1 MMNLSTDLDRRWSP
15 ALSQWPKPVMAQ
27 RDPTSMAEDQSVDVN
42 QLESQ
47 AEAWSQAATVGP
59 AQHLNRQ
66 VHQVQ
71 QQLEQTVLV
80 LNQLE
85 SVLSQLPTDP
95 DGDPASVDQ
104 QVESVQQAADQLQD
118 GLQASINHWLRQLSV
133 LEITIRQPVE
143 ADQISHRLQNQI
155 TSHWQQAVAVQVAHI
170 PAIELSLTS

>member
-27 RDPTSMAEDQSVDVN
+27 RDSTSTAEEPSVEVN
-42 QLESQ
+42 RLESQ
-47 AEAWSQAATVGP
+47 AASVGP

-71 QQLEQTVLV
+71 QQLEQTVVV
-80 LNQLE
+80 LNQLA
-85 SVLSQLPTDP
+85 SVLSQLPTEP
-95 DGDPASVDQ
+95 DGAPSNVGQ

-118 GLQASINHWLRQLSV
+118 GLQTSINHWLHQLSV
-133 LEITIRQPVE
+133 LEITIRQPAE
-143 ADQISHRLQNQI
+143 ADQVSHRLQTQI

>member
-1 MMNLSTDLDRRWSP
+1 MMNLTTDLDRRWSQ
-15 ALSQWPKPVMAQ
+15 SPKSIMVQ
-27 RDPTSMAEDQSVDVN
+27 GDPTSMAEDQSVDVN

-47 AEAWSQAATVGP
+47 AEAWSLAATVGP

-95 DGDPASVDQ
+95 DGAPAGVDQ

-118 GLQASINHWLRQLSV
+118 GLQVSINHWLHQLSV

-143 ADQISHRLQNQI
+143 ANKISHRLQNQI

>member
-1 MMNLSTDLDRRWSP
+1 MNLTTDLDHRWSP
-15 ALSQWPKPVMAQ
+15 ALSQPPKPVMAQ
-27 RDPTSMAEDQSVDVN
+27 RDPTSTAEEQSVEVN
-42 QLESQ
+42 WLESQ
-47 AEAWSQAATVGP
+47 TEAWSQAASVGP

-85 SVLSQLPTDP
+85 SVLSQLPTEP
-95 DGDPASVDQ
+95 DGAPSNVDQ

-118 GLQASINHWLRQLSV
+118 GLQTSINHWLHQLSV
-133 LEITIRQPVE
+133 LEITIRQPAE
-143 ADQISHRLQNQI
+143 ADQVSHRLQTQI

>member
-1 MMNLSTDLDRRWSP
+1 MNLSTDLDRRWSP
-15 ALSQWPKPVMAQ
+15 ALSQSPKPVMAH
-27 RDPTSMAEDQSVDVN
+27 RDPTSTAEDQSVEVN
-42 QLESQ
+42 RLESQ
-47 AEAWSQAATVGP
+47 AEVCSQAASVGP

-71 QQLEQTVLV
+71 QQLEQTVVV

-85 SVLSQLPTDP
+85 SVLSQLPTEP
-95 DGDPASVDQ
+95 DGAPAGVGQ

-118 GLQASINHWLRQLSV
+118 GLRTSINHWLHQLSA
-133 LEITIRQPVE
+133 LEITIRQPAE
-143 ADQISHRLQNQI
+143 ADQVSHRLQNQI

>member
-1 MMNLSTDLDRRWSP
+1 MNLSTDLDRRWSP

-27 RDPTSMAEDQSVDVN
+27 RDPTSTAEDQSVDVN

-85 SVLSQLPTDP
+85 SVLSQLPPDP
-95 DGDPASVDQ
+95 DGAPAGVDQ

-133 LEITIRQPVE
+133 LEITIRQPV

>member
-1 MMNLSTDLDRRWSP
+1 MMNLSTDLDCRWSP
-15 ALSQWPKPVMAQ
+15 ALSQSPKPVMAQ
-27 RDPTSMAEDQSVDVN
+27 RDPTSMAEDQPVDVN
-42 QLESQ
+42 RLESQ

-85 SVLSQLPTDP
+85 SVLSQLPPDP
-95 DGDPASVDQ
+95 DGDPAGVDQ

-118 GLQASINHWLRQLSV
+118 GLQASINHWLHQLSV

-143 ADQISHRLQNQI
+143 ADQISYRLQNQI
-155 TSHWQQAVAVQVAHI
+155 ISHWQQAVAVQVAHI

>member
-1 MMNLSTDLDRRWSP
+1 MNLTTDLDRRWSP

-27 RDPTSMAEDQSVDVN
+27 RDPTSMAEDQSADV
-42 QLESQ
+42 
-47 AEAWSQAATVGP
+47 
-59 AQHLNRQ
+59 NRQ

-85 SVLSQLPTDP
+85 SVLSQ
-95 DGDPASVDQ
+95 
-104 QVESVQQAADQLQD
+104 QAADQLQD
-118 GLQASINHWLRQLSV
+118 GLQASINHWLHQLSV

-155 TSHWQQAVAVQVAHI
+155 ISHWQQAVAVQVAHI
-170 PAIELSLTS
+170 PAIKLSLTS

>member
-47 AEAWSQAATVGP
+47 ATTVGP

-85 SVLSQLPTDP
+85 SVLSQLPPDP
-95 DGDPASVDQ
+95 DGVPAGVDQ
-104 QVESVQQAADQLQD
+104 QVELVQQAADQLQD
-118 GLQASINHWLRQLSV
+118 GLQTSINHWLRQLSV

>member
-15 ALSQWPKPVMAQ
+15 ALSQSPKLVMAQ

-47 AEAWSQAATVGP
+47 AAAWSQAATVGP

-85 SVLSQLPTDP
+85 SVLSQLPPDP
-95 DGDPASVDQ
+95 DGAPAGVDQ

-118 GLQASINHWLRQLSV
+118 GLQASINHWLHQLSV

-143 ADQISHRLQNQI
+143 ADQLSQRLQTQI

>member
-27 RDPTSMAEDQSVDVN
+27 RDPTSTAEDQSVEVN

-47 AEAWSQAATVGP
+47 AEAWSLAATVGP
-59 AQHLNRQ
+59 VHHLN
-66 VHQVQ
+66 
-71 QQLEQTVLV
+71 
-80 LNQLE
+80 
-85 SVLSQLPTDP
+85 
-95 DGDPASVDQ
+95 
-104 QVESVQQAADQLQD
+104 QQAADQLQD

-143 ADQISHRLQNQI
+143 ANQISHRLQNQI

>member
-27 RDPTSMAEDQSVDVN
+27 RDSTSTAEDQSVEVN
-42 QLESQ
+42 Q
-47 AEAWSQAATVGP
+47 AEAWSLAATVGP

-71 QQLEQTVLV
+71 QQLEQTVVV

-85 SVLSQLPTDP
+85 SVLSQLPTEP
-95 DGDPASVDQ
+95 DGATAGVDQ

-118 GLQASINHWLRQLSV
+118 GLQASINHWLHQLSV
-133 LEITIRQPVE
+133 LEITIRQPAE
-143 ADQISHRLQNQI
+143 ADQVSHRLQTQI

>member
-47 AEAWSQAATVGP
+47 ATTVGP

-85 SVLSQLPTDP
+85 SVLSQLPTEP
-95 DGDPASVDQ
+95 NGAPAGVDQ

-118 GLQASINHWLRQLSV
+118 GLRASINHWLHQLSV
-133 LEITIRQPVE
+133 LEITIRQPAE
-143 ADQISHRLQNQI
+143 ADQVSHRLQTQI

>member
-1 MMNLSTDLDRRWSP
+1 MMNLSTDLDRRWSQ
-15 ALSQWPKPVMAQ
+15 SPKSIMVQ
-27 RDPTSMAEDQSVDVN
+27 GDPTSTAEDQSVDVN

-47 AEAWSQAATVGP
+47 AEAWSLAATVGP

-85 SVLSQLPTDP
+85 SVLSQLPPDP
-95 DGDPASVDQ
+95 DGAPAGVDQ

-143 ADQISHRLQNQI
+143 ANQISHRLQNQI

>member
-27 RDPTSMAEDQSVDVN
+27 RDPTSTAEDQSVDVN

-47 AEAWSQAATVGP
+47 AEAWSQATTVGP

-85 SVLSQLPTDP
+85 SVLSQLPPDP
-95 DGDPASVDQ
+95 DGAPASVDQ

>member
-1 MMNLSTDLDRRWSP
+1 MMNLSTDLDRRWSQP
-15 ALSQWPKPVMAQ
+15 LSQWPKPVMAQ
-27 RDPTSMAEDQSVDVN
+27 RDPTSTAEVPSVEVN
-42 QLESQ
+42 RLESQ
-47 AEAWSQAATVGP
+47 TEAWSQAASVGP

-71 QQLEQTVLV
+71 QQLEQTVVV

-95 DGDPASVDQ
+95 DGAPAGVDQ

-118 GLQASINHWLRQLSV
+118 GLRASINYWLHQLSV
-133 LEITIRQPVE
+133 LEITIRQPAE
-143 ADQISHRLQNQI
+143 ADQVSHRLQTQI

>member
-27 RDPTSMAEDQSVDVN
+27 RDPTSMAEDQSVDIN

-47 AEAWSQAATVGP
+47 AEAWSLAATVGP

-71 QQLEQTVLV
+71 Q
-80 LNQLE
+80 
-85 SVLSQLPTDP
+85 
-95 DGDPASVDQ
+95 
-104 QVESVQQAADQLQD
+104 AAGQLQD
-118 GLQASINHWLRQLSV
+118 GLQTSIHHWLHQLSV

-143 ADQISHRLQNQI
+143 ADQISHRLQTQI

>member
-15 ALSQWPKPVMAQ
+15 ALSQSPKSVMTQ
-27 RDPTSMAEDQSVDVN
+27 PDSTSTAEDQSVEVN
-42 QLESQ
+42 RLESQ
-47 AEAWSQAATVGP
+47 AEAWSLAATVGP

-66 VHQVQ
+66 VHQ
-71 QQLEQTVLV
+71 
-80 LNQLE
+80 
-85 SVLSQLPTDP
+85 
-95 DGDPASVDQ
+95 
-104 QVESVQQAADQLQD
+104 VQQAADQLQD
-118 GLQASINHWLRQLSV
+118 GLQASINHWLHQLSV

>member
-27 RDPTSMAEDQSVDVN
+27 RDSTSTAEDQSVEVN
-42 QLESQ
+42 Q
-47 AEAWSQAATVGP
+47 AEAWSLAATVGP

-85 SVLSQLPTDP
+85 SVLSQLPTEP
-95 DGDPASVDQ
+95 DGAPAGVDQ

-118 GLQASINHWLRQLSV
+118 GLRASINHWLHQLSV
-133 LEITIRQPVE
+133 LEITIRQPAE
-143 ADQISHRLQNQI
+143 ADQVSHRLQTQI

>member
-27 RDPTSMAEDQSVDVN
+27 RDPTSTAEDQSVDVN
-42 QLESQ
+42 RSESQ
-47 AEAWSQAATVGP
+47 AEARSQATTVGQ
-59 AQHLNRQ
+59 AHHLN
-66 VHQVQ
+66 
-71 QQLEQTVLV
+71 
-80 LNQLE
+80 
-85 SVLSQLPTDP
+85 
-95 DGDPASVDQ
+95 
-104 QVESVQQAADQLQD
+104 QQAADQLQD

>member
-15 ALSQWPKPVMAQ
+15 ALSQWLKPVMAQ
-27 RDPTSMAEDQSVDVN
+27 RDSTSTAEDQSVEVN
-42 QLESQ
+42 Q
-47 AEAWSQAATVGP
+47 AEAWSLAATVGP

-85 SVLSQLPTDP
+85 SVLSQLPTEP
-95 DGDPASVDQ
+95 DGAPAGVDQ

-118 GLQASINHWLRQLSV
+118 GLRASINHWLHQLSV
-133 LEITIRQPVE
+133 LEITIRQPAE
-143 ADQISHRLQNQI
+143 ADQVSHRLQTQI

>member
-47 AEAWSQAATVGP
+47 ATTVGP

-85 SVLSQLPTDP
+85 SVLSQLPPDP
-95 DGDPASVDQ
+95 DGVPAGVDQ
-104 QVESVQQAADQLQD
+104 QVELVQQAADQLQD
-118 GLQASINHWLRQLSV
+118 GLQTSINHWLRQLSV

-143 ADQISHRLQNQI
+143 ADQISHRLQHQI

>member
-1 MMNLSTDLDRRWSP
+1 MNLSIDLDRRWSP

-27 RDPTSMAEDQSVDVN
+27 RDPTSTAADQSVDVN

-85 SVLSQLPTDP
+85 SVLRRLPHS
-95 DGDPASVDQ
+95 ASKCRTNYFVCHTLPWPHTQ
-104 QVESVQQAADQLQD
+104 
-118 GLQASINHWLRQLSV
+118 H
-133 LEITIRQPVE
+133 
-143 ADQISHRLQNQI
+143 
-155 TSHWQQAVAVQVAHI
+155 
-170 PAIELSLTS
+170 

>member
-47 AEAWSQAATVGP
+47 ATTVGP

-85 SVLSQLPTDP
+85 SVLSQLPPDP
-95 DGDPASVDQ
+95 DGAPAGVDQ

-118 GLQASINHWLRQLSV
+118 GLQTSINHWLRQLSV

>member
-1 MMNLSTDLDRRWSP
+1 MNLSTDLDRRWSP

-27 RDPTSMAEDQSVDVN
+27 RDPTSTAEDQSVDVD

-47 AEAWSQAATVGP
+47 ATTVGP

-85 SVLSQLPTDP
+85 SVLSQLPPDP
-95 DGDPASVDQ
+95 DGVPAGVDQ
-104 QVESVQQAADQLQD
+104 QVELVQQAADQLQD
-118 GLQASINHWLRQLSV
+118 GLQTSINHWLRQLSV

-143 ADQISHRLQNQI
+143 ADQISHRLQHQI

>member
-1 MMNLSTDLDRRWSP
+1 MMNLSTDLDRCWSP

-85 SVLSQLPTDP
+85 SVLSQLPPDP
-95 DGDPASVDQ
+95 DGAPAGVDQ

-118 GLQASINHWLRQLSV
+118 GLQTSIHHWLHQLSV

-143 ADQISHRLQNQI
+143 ADQISHRLQTQI

>member
-1 MMNLSTDLDRRWSP
+1 MNLSTDLDRRWSP

-47 AEAWSQAATVGP
+47 ATTVGP

-85 SVLSQLPTDP
+85 SVLSQLPPDP
-95 DGDPASVDQ
+95 DGVPAGVDQ
-104 QVESVQQAADQLQD
+104 QVELVQQAADQLQD

>member
-1 MMNLSTDLDRRWSP
+1 MNLTTDLDRRWSP
-15 ALSQWPKPVMAQ
+15 ALSQSPKPVMAQ

-42 QLESQ
+42 RLESQ
-47 AEAWSQAATVGP
+47 AEAWSLASSVGP

-85 SVLSQLPTDP
+85 SVLSQLPPDP

-118 GLQASINHWLRQLSV
+118 GLQASINHWLHQLSV

-143 ADQISHRLQNQI
+143 ADQISQRLQTQI

>member
-15 ALSQWPKPVMAQ
+15 ALSQSPKSVMVQ

-42 QLESQ
+42 RLESQ
-47 AEAWSQAATVGP
+47 AEAWSLAATVGP

-71 QQLEQTVLV
+71 QQLKQTVLV

-85 SVLSQLPTDP
+85 SVLSQLPPDP
-95 DGDPASVDQ
+95 DGAPAGVDQ

-118 GLQASINHWLRQLSV
+118 GLQASINHWLHQLSV

-143 ADQISHRLQNQI
+143 ANQISHRLQNQI
-155 TSHWQQAVAVQVAHI
+155 ISHWQQAVAVQVAHI

>member
-27 RDPTSMAEDQSVDVN
+27 RDPTSMAEDQSIDAN

-47 AEAWSQAATVGP
+47 AKAWSLAATVGP

-71 QQLEQTVLV
+71 QQLEQTILV

-85 SVLSQLPTDP
+85 LVLSQLPTDP
-95 DGDPASVDQ
+95 DGAPAIVDQ
-104 QVESVQQAADQLQD
+104 QVESVQQAAGQLQD
-118 GLQASINHWLRQLSV
+118 GLQTSIHHWLHQLSV

-143 ADQISHRLQNQI
+143 ANQISHRLQTQI